1 MGKTSKKVEI
11 KETEDIQKGNGEEQK
26 TLSKDDIML
35 KLQEKEREA
44 AENYDKYV
52 RAVADLDNYRKRAAR
67 EKADSI
73 KYGNENL
80 IKDIL
85 PLVDS
90 MDRALQHADDY
101 NYSDALKKGLKL
113 LQSQL
118 QGCLEKHG
126 VRQIECVNKAFDP
139 HIHEAVLQVDSGAHE
154 KDQIVEELEKG
165 YLLHERLL
173 RPSKVS
179 VSKGAKAEDSKEEKN
194 GRLDIKEDY

>member
-1 MGKTSKKVEI
+1 MGKISKKVHI
-11 KETEDIQKGNGEEQK
+11 QETEDIQKETGEEQK
-26 TLSKDDIML
+26 TLSNDDIMI

-52 RAVADLDNYRKRAAR
+52 RTVADLDNYRKRAAR

-90 MDRALQHADDY
+90 MDRALQHADNY
-101 NYSDALKKGLKL
+101 GYSDAFKKGLQL
-113 LQSQL
+113 LQGQL
-118 QGCLEKHG
+118 LGCLEKHG
-126 VRQIECVNKAFDP
+126 VRQIECVDKAFDP
-139 HIHEAVLQVDSGAHE
+139 HFHEAVLQIDSNAH
-154 KDQIVEELEKG
+154 KKGQIVEELEKG

-173 RPSKVS
+173 RPAKVS
-179 VSKGAKAEDSKEEKN
+179 VCKGAET
-194 GRLDIKEDY
+194 EDYEE

>member
-1 MGKTSKKVEI
+1 MGKISKKVNI
-11 KETEDIQKGNGEEQK
+11 KDTEDIQKGNGEEQK
-26 TLSKDDIML
+26 TLGNDDIML

-52 RAVADLDNYRKRAAR
+52 RAVAELENYRKRAVR

-90 MDRALQHADDY
+90 MDRALQHADNY
-101 NYSDALKKGLKL
+101 GYSDSFKKGLKL
-113 LQSQL
+113 LQGQL

-139 HIHEAVLQVDSGAHE
+139 HIHEAVLQVDNGAHE
-154 KDQIVEELEKG
+154 KDHVVEELEKG

-173 RPSKVS
+173 RPAKVS
-179 VSKGAKAEDSKEEKN
+179 VSKGAKAKDCQECNN

>member
-1 MGKTSKKVEI
+1 MGKTSKKIEI
-11 KETEDIQKGNGEEQK
+11 KETEDTQKGHEEEQK
-26 TLSKDDIML
+26 ILGDEDIML
-35 KLQEKEREA
+35 QLKEKEKEA

-52 RAVADLDNYRKRAAR
+52 RAVAELDNYRKRAAR
-67 EKADSI
+67 ERSDSI
-73 KYGNENL
+73 RYGNESL

-101 NYSDALKKGLKL
+101 GYSDAFKKGLKL
-113 LQSQL
+113 LQGQL

-139 HIHEAVLQVDSGAHE
+139 HIHEAVLQVESGVHE
-154 KDQIVEELEKG
+154 KDQVVEELEKG

-173 RPSKVS
+173 RPAKVS
-179 VSKGAKAEDSKEEKN
+179 VSKGAKAEDSKE
-194 GRLDIKEDY
+194 

>member
-1 MGKTSKKVEI
+1 MGKTSKKVDI
-11 KETEDIQKGNGEEQK
+11 KETEDIQKGNEEEK
-26 TLSKDDIML
+26 ETLGKDDIML
-35 KLQEKEREA
+35 KLHEKEREA

-52 RAVADLDNYRKRAAR
+52 RAVADLENYRKRAAR

-101 NYSDALKKGLKL
+101 GYSEAFKKGLQL
-113 LQSQL
+113 LQGQL

-139 HIHEAVLQVDSGAHE
+139 HIHEAVLQVDSGNHK
-154 KDQIVEELEKG
+154 KDQVVQELEKG

-173 RPSKVS
+173 RPAKVS
-179 VSKGAKAEDSKEEKN
+179 VSKGTKEEDSKE
-194 GRLDIKEDY
+194 

>member
-1 MGKTSKKVEI
+1 MGKISKKVEI
-11 KETEDIQKGNGEEQK
+11 RETEDIQKGNGEEQK
-26 TLSKDDIML
+26 TLDNDDIMV

-52 RAVADLDNYRKRAAR
+52 RAIAELENYRKRAAR
-67 EKADSI
+67 EKADFI
-73 KYGNENL
+73 RYGNENL

-90 MDRALQHADDY
+90 MDRALQHADNY
-101 NYSDALKKGLKL
+101 GYSDAFKKGLKL
-113 LQSQL
+113 LQGQL
-118 QGCLEKHG
+118 QGCLEKYG

-154 KDQIVEELEKG
+154 KDRVVEELEKG

-173 RPSKVS
+173 RPAKVS
-179 VSKGAKAEDSKEEKN
+179 VSKGAKAEDSKE
-194 GRLDIKEDY
+194 

>member
-1 MGKTSKKVEI
+1 MSKTSKKVHI
-11 KETEDIQKGNGEEQK
+11 QETEDIQKGTEEEQK
-26 TLSKDDIML
+26 SLSKDDIMV

-52 RAVADLDNYRKRAAR
+52 RAVAELENYKKRAAR

-73 KYGNENL
+73 KYGNEHL

-101 NYSDALKKGLKL
+101 GYSEAFKKGLKL
-113 LQSQL
+113 LQGQL

-139 HIHEAVLQVDSGAHE
+139 HIHEAVLQVDSGDHE
-154 KDQIVEELEKG
+154 KDQIVDELEKG

-173 RPSKVS
+173 RPAKVS

-194 GRLDIKEDY
+194 GRLDSKEDY